1 MGKVVVVG
9 SFITDIAVYTPRFP
23 VDGESVIGERM
34 KFGPGGKGSNQATAA
49 HRAGAEVTMVTKLG
63 GDFMAEIALNHYK
76 NEKMDMKYVYRDN
89 ECETGSA
96 VIEIHKETAENRI
109 IVTTAANEKITRE
122 EVFAAEKEFA
132 ECDVVL
138 LQHETSPES
147 LAAAIDLGN
156 KYNKKIILNTAPM
169 REVDRSLFAKVDFVT
184 PNETEAEYY
193 SGVKVTDLESARKA
207 AAVFK
212 EMGAKNVLI
221 TLGKAGAYVKAGDI
235 DEIVPPF
242 TVKAVDT
249 TGAGDA
255 FNGGFAAALS
265 EGKDIISAVKFASAL
280 AAVSVTRPGTSPAMP
295 YREEIDAFLAERA

>member
-23 VDGESVIGERM
+23 VDGETVIGDRM

-49 HRAGAEVTMVTKLG
+49 HRAGAEVTMITKIG
-63 GDFMAEIALNHYK
+63 GDFMAEIARSHYEK
-76 NEKMDMKYVYRDN
+76 EKMDMKYVYEDTS
-89 ECETGSA
+89 CETGSA
-96 VIEIHKETAENRI
+96 VIEIHQESAENRI
-109 IVTTAANEKITRE
+109 IVTTAANERITAE
-122 EVFAAEKEFA
+122 EVYAAEKEFA

-138 LQHETSPES
+138 IQHETSPES
-147 LAAAIDLGN
+147 IFAAVEMGN
-156 KYNKKIILNTAPM
+156 KYNKPIILNTAPI
-169 REVDRSLFAKVDFVT
+169 RDIDCSIFSKVDFVT

-207 AAVFK
+207 AEVFLSQ
-212 EMGAKNVLI
+212 GVKNVLI
-221 TLGKAGAYVKAGDI
+221 TLGKAGAYVKAGDV
-235 DEIVPPF
+235 DTIVPPF

-280 AAVSVTRPGTSPAMP
+280 AAISVTRPGKSPAMP
-295 YREEIDAFLAERA
+295 QREEIELFMAERA